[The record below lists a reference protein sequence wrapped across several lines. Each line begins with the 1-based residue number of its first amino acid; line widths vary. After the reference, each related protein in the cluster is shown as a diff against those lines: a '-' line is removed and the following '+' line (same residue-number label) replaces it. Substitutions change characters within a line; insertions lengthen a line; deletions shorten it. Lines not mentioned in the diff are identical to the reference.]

1 MDLESLQLFLN
12 ENSIPEIKS
21 KPKTFLGIARQ
32 PHYENVMSN
41 IYAFFFDVDEDHGFG
56 DLFIS
61 SFLQLINIKVGPG
74 KKTFTM
80 SNGFTPR
87 LEYGTK
93 KGGRIDLLLQGGDEA
108 VIIENKVY
116 HTLNNDLE
124 DYWDTILS
132 ENKYTGENMR
142 GIVLSMYPISN
153 INHPE
158 FVNITHLDFLQ
169 AVMNNLESNQ
179 MKANEKYIVFLNDF
193 YQNTL
198 NLSNA
203 YMDKKNIGFYLD
215 HMSQINQAVIL
226 KQEIKEFAVN
236 KIEAAGHA
244 LEGVD
249 MRPPRDGDKERLRW
263 YCSKHYENLAI
274 TVSFEELMT
283 KGKLSMHV
291 EMWHELKENR
301 ERYKK
306 IVFTEKDEKALLES
320 DFYTTKNQWY
330 HFASTFIENIS
341 EDQFWDLDITI
352 QNKLNDSKLLNVFR
366 KVEEF
371 LFTSDA
377 Q

>member
-41 IYAFFFDVDEDHGFG
+41 IYAFFFDVDEEHGFG

-61 SFLQLINIKVGPG
+61 SFLQLINAKVGPE

-80 SNGFTPR
+80 SSGFTPR

-93 KGGRIDLLLQGGDEA
+93 KGGRIDLLLYGGDEA

-124 DYWDTILS
+124 DYWGTILS
-132 ENKYTGENMR
+132 EGKYARENMR

-169 AVMNNLESNQ
+169 AVKDNLDIYQ

-203 YMDKKNIGFYLD
+203 YMEKENIGFYLD
-215 HMSQINQAVIL
+215 HMIQINQAVIL
-226 KQEIKEFAVN
+226 KQEIKEFAIN

-244 LEGVD
+244 LEDVD
-249 MRPPRDGDKERLRW
+249 MRPPRDGDRDRLRW
-263 YCSKHYENLAI
+263 YCSKHNENLAI

-283 KGKLSMHV
+283 KGQLSMHV
-291 EMWHELKENR
+291 EMWHELKEDR
-301 ERYKK
+301 KRYKD
-306 IVFTEKDEKALLES
+306 IVFTDKEIGLLNPN
-320 DFYTTKNQWY
+320 FYTTNDPWY
-330 HFASTFIENIS
+330 HFASTFLENIS
-341 EDQFWDLDITI
+341 EDQFWDLDVTI
-352 QNKLNDSKLLNVFR
+352 QNKLNDSKLLNIFR

-371 LFTSDA
+371 LITSNT